1 MEAIQFRRDMEY
13 YRARKRDLHMVFID
27 LALAYDKVSREVH

>member
-1 MEAIQFRRDMEY
+1 MEAIHFMREMEY
-13 YRARKRDLHMVFID
+13 YRTRKRDLHMVFID